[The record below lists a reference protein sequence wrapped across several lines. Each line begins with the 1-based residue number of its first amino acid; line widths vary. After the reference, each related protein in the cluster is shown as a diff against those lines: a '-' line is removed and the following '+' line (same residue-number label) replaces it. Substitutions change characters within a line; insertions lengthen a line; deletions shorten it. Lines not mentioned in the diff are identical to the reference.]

1 MTPPAEDVISILLVE
16 PNPGDATLFA
26 DSFADVRSETEIN
39 TASDGETALE
49 FVHQRGEYADSP
61 RPDIVFLN
69 SQLPE
74 ISGEAVLSEIKTE
87 PALKSIPV
95 IVLGA
100 TDDDAEIRRS
110 YDLHANAVLQKPAD
124 TEEVASLVRSIENF
138 WLTFVHLPNADS

>member
-1 MTPPAEDVISILLVE
+1 MTPPEDVISILLVE
-16 PNPGDATLFA
+16 PDPGDATLFV
-26 DSFADVRSETEIN
+26 DSFGDVRSETEID

-49 FVHQRGEYADSP
+49 FVHQRGEYADRP

-95 IVLGA
+95 IVLTTG
-100 TDDDAEIRRS
+100 DDDAEIRRS
-110 YDLHANAVLQKPAD
+110 YDLHANAALQKPAD
-124 TEEVASLVRSIENF
+124 TEAVASLVRSIENF
-138 WLTFVHLPNADS
+138 WLTFVRFPNADL